1 MTRRLLD
8 YDPLTGI
15 STWFQYENST
25 DQMAIT
31 TEQDIAPII
40 DSITARRNDADY
52 SRDGIKK
59 DWWHYARLPLTVIME
74 MKTKHGVDLMAPKVD
89 WKSALKIINREYP
102 LLKTTEKTHA

>member
-40 DSITARRNDADY
+40 DSITARRNDAWMRAHPFVVEEEKRQEERGRY
-52 SRDGIKK
+52 
-59 DWWHYARLPLTVIME
+59 LTPEAFGEPVTLRI
-74 MKTKHGVDLMAPKVD
+74 GVAKEPAAVTAK
-89 WKSALKIINREYP
+89 
-102 LLKTTEKTHA
+102 